1 MSTLQSSTVGSD
13 VCRGIR
19 CQMIMT
25 LYVFE
30 SVLFLDLLIG
40 LLLEIFGPVVVV
52 LSVPSSTT

>member
-1 MSTLQSSTVGSD
+1 MSVEG
-13 VCRGIR
+13 GIR

-25 LYVFE
+25 MYVFE